1 MCVNISNSFLTSS
14 ARSLALASA
23 PTPMLSTPSGDK
35 TYPNVLALGDVAE
48 TGGPKMGRAAAF
60 QAEIVCQNIV
70 SMAHNEQPRAIYHPN
85 DAEGAI
91 KLTLGK
97 VSSDDW
103 RLDM

>member
-1 MCVNISNSFLTSS
+1 MLQLT
-14 ARSLALASA
+14 
-23 PTPMLSTPSGDK
+23 GDK